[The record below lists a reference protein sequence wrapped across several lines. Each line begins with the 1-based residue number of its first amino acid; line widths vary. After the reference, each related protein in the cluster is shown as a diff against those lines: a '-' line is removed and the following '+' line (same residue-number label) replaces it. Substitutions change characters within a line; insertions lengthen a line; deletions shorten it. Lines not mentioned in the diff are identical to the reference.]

1 MNSHSFFFSGTP
13 LRLCL
18 GRHLGVLAGVVA
30 ALFMA
35 AITSSQAQP
44 APQFNGVKRNTNG
57 EIVLTLSAPAGKFY
71 RVDVAQTLP
80 DWEPL
85 LMLKGNGITN
95 LTDGG
100 ASYLNRRYY
109 RAQESSDPAP
119 ITGDYLPTSQGPAL
133 LHPINHASV
142 LLTWNGLA
150 IYIDPVGA
158 SSVNVTFPKA
168 DLILVTH
175 THGDHFSASTLEA
188 VRKSNALIFAPQAV
202 YNGMSST
209 LKGLT
214 KVLTNGASL
223 QVQALGLSVDA
234 VPAYNA
240 NHARGTGNGYVLT
253 LGGRRIYFSG
263 DTEDVAEMR
272 ALTQI
277 DVAFLCM
284 NLPFTMGVDKAASA
298 VRQFRP
304 KVVYP
309 YHYRNQ
315 DNTFADLNDFKKR
328 VSQDLGIE
336 VRLRAWY

>member
-1 MNSHSFFFSGTP
+1 MLFMSG
-13 LRLCL
+13 
-18 GRHLGVLAGVVA
+18 VA
-30 ALFMA
+30 AC
-35 AITSSQAQP
+35 IDTPSGQAQTV
-44 APQFNGVKRNTNG
+44 PQFNGVKRSANG

-71 RVDVAQTLP
+71 RVDVSQGLP

-85 LMLKGNGITN
+85 LMLKGAGITN

-109 RAQESSDPAP
+109 RAQESIDPAP
-119 ITGDYLPTSQGPAL
+119 ITGDYLSTSQGPAL
-133 LHPINHASV
+133 LHPVNHAS
-142 LLTWNGLA
+142 LLVGWNGLM

-158 SSVNVTFPKA
+158 ASLYSSFPKA

-175 THGDHFSASTLEA
+175 THSDHFSATTLDA
-188 VRKSNALIFAPQAV
+188 VRKTNALILAPQAV
-202 YNGMSST
+202 YNAMSST

-214 KVLTNGASL
+214 RVMTNGASL
-223 QVQALGLSVDA
+223 QGQSPGLNVEA

-253 LGGRRIYFSG
+253 LGGRRLYFSG
-263 DTEDVAEMR
+263 DTEDIPEMR
-272 ALTQI
+272 ALSQI

-315 DNTFADLNDFKKR
+315 DGSYADLNDFKKR
-328 VSQDLGIE
+328 VSQDVGVE